1 MTMADISHFGGLVA
15 GKAMN
20 NPFDAGFDVVTST
33 SHKSLRG
40 PRGGM
45 ILCKSQYARAIDH
58 AIFPGLQ
65 GGPHMNNVAAIAFT
79 LKQAA
84 TEEFAQYSRQVLKN
98 AKALAQALLEQG
110 VKLVTGG
117 TDNHLM
123 VLDTMTSFGLTGE
136 DAQVLLDSIGITVNK
151 QIIPD
156 DPLPPLEASGVRL
169 GTPAATTRGM
179 READMRTIAD
189 WIVRTL
195 AHPVDIEL
203 HRQFKR
209 ESEEFC
215 RNFHV
220 PGGQDFKN

>member
-1 MTMADISHFGGLVA
+1 
-15 GKAMN
+15 MN
-20 NPFDAGFDVVTST
+20 
-33 SHKSLRG
+33 K
-40 PRGGM
+40 
-45 ILCKSQYARAIDH
+45 
-58 AIFPGLQ
+58 
-65 GGPHMNNVAAIAFT
+65 VAAIAFT

-84 TEEFAQYSRQVLKN
+84 TVEFAQYSRQVLLN
-98 AKALAQALLEQG
+98 AKALANALLEQG

-123 VLDTMTSFGLTGE
+123 VFDTMASFGLTGE
-136 DAQVLLDSIGITVNK
+136 DSSVLLDSIGITVNK

-179 READMRTIAD
+179 REQDMRTIAG

-195 AHPVDIEL
+195 ANPGDIDM
-203 HRQFKR
+203 HRQFR
-209 ESEEFC
+209 LESEAFC

-220 PGGQDFKN
+220 PGVQDFKN